1 TFNLAHADFTTAQN
15 VAAAVNARLGP
26 GRAEAID
33 GVSVAIIAPAG
44 ADLRAALM
52 SEIENLTVTSAE
64 PPARVIVNAR
74 TGTVVINSAV
84 RLGAAA

>member
-1 TFNLAHADFTTAQN
+1 STGRIPEGATVERAVDTGFATSPTLTFNLAHADFTTAQN

-52 SEIENLTVTSAE
+52 SEIENLTVT
-64 PPARVIVNAR
+64 
-74 TGTVVINSAV
+74 
-84 RLGAAA
+84 